1 MVDLMSLEEQV
12 DREFTAARRRARIR
26 GLRAKLR
33 KQSGTG
39 TLLSFEEQRR
49 SRRAYGGVRRG
60 RDTVELSRIV
70 GCAGKH
76 DWFDEGFMPLRALS
90 REHWKHIVRAFR
102 LGHELPPVI
111 LYQLGGLYFVADG
124 HHRVSVARFHGAEW
138 IDAEVTEYGLPHD
151 NVNTPGREPGGCRE
165 GARLA
170 KPCGPISGDEV
181 AHMSEIAAPDL
192 ASSRF
197 KANPHPF
204 YAWLRE
210 EAPVWRTTLPDK
222 RTAWLVTRYDD
233 VAGVLKYDG
242 FVKDPWSAQ
251 DPAQRAEGPW
261 VPGFLKPLEQNM
273 LDLDDPD
280 HRRLRTLV
288 AKAFT
293 PRIIEGL
300 RGRVEA
306 ICQELL
312 DAMEHE
318 GRADLVR
325 DYALPLPATV
335 IAELLGVPAGD
346 HRKFHR
352 WSNRIVSVSSG
363 RDVWRAMPAAV
374 AFVRYL
380 RKMSDRRRA
389 SPEDDLISALVQAEE
404 AGDKLSQDEL
414 LAMSFLLLVAGHE
427 TTVNLIASGTLALI
441 EHPEQL
447 ERLKADLQLIK
458 PAVEELLRYT
468 SPVEIATE
476 RYARQDLEVSG
487 IHVPRGE
494 LVLAVLG
501 SANRDE
507 RHFEDP
513 DSLDLA
519 RDPNKHLAFGRGG
532 IHHCLGAP
540 LARMEG
546 QIAITALLQRFP
558 GIDLAVTSESLRWR
572 RGLFLRGLERLPV
585 ELGSRS

>member
-1 MVDLMSLEEQV
+1 VLE
-12 DREFTAARRRARIR
+12 TA
-26 GLRAKLR
+26 
-33 KQSGTG
+33 S
-39 TLLSFEEQRR
+39 
-49 SRRAYGGVRRG
+49 
-60 RDTVELSRIV
+60 
-70 GCAGKH
+70 
-76 DWFDEGFMPLRALS
+76 
-90 REHWKHIVRAFR
+90 
-102 LGHELPPVI
+102 
-111 LYQLGGLYFVADG
+111 
-124 HHRVSVARFHGAEW
+124 
-138 IDAEVTEYGLPHD
+138 
-151 NVNTPGREPGGCRE
+151 
-165 GARLA
+165 
-170 KPCGPISGDEV
+170 
-181 AHMSEIAAPDL
+181 PDL
-192 ASSRF
+192 ASPAF

-204 YAWLRE
+204 YARLRE

-222 RTAWLVTRYDD
+222 RTAWLVTRYED
-233 VAGVLKYDG
+233 VAGVLKDERLA
-242 FVKDPWSAQ
+242 KDPRNAQ
-251 DPAQRAEGPW
+251 DPEQRAEGPW

-288 AKAFT
+288 SKAFT
-293 PRIIEGL
+293 PRLIEKL
-300 RGRVEA
+300 RGRIEA
-306 ICQELL
+306 ICRELL
-312 DAMEHE
+312 DAMERK
-318 GRADLVR
+318 GRAELVR
-325 DYALPLPATV
+325 EYALPLPATV
-335 IAELLGVPAGD
+335 IAELLGVPAED
-346 HRKFHR
+346 HRRFHR

-363 RDVWRAMPAAV
+363 RDIWTALPAAL

-380 RKMSDRRRA
+380 RRMSERRRNA
-389 SPEDDLISALVQAEE
+389 PEDDLMSALVRAEE

-447 ERLKADLQLIK
+447 ENLKADPQLIK

-476 RYARQDLEVSG
+476 RYAKLDLEVAG
-487 IHVPRGE
+487 TEVPRGE

-513 DSLDLA
+513 DALDLC

-532 IHHCLGAP
+532 VHHCLGAP

-558 GIDLAVTSESLRWR
+558 DMRMDVDIGSLRWR
-572 RGLFLRGLERLPV
+572 RGLFLRGLQKLPLAL
-585 ELGSRS
+585 EQTQPKIG